1 MSHPVTV
8 NSIKYTIYWVAY
20 RPASTNM
27 QTFSIIVDKVE
38 KVINTLDQFNVYKE
52 SRLGE
57 FTFNNAGEATIKVT
71 SDGTNPIFLDYIKL
85 VPVLQ

>member
-20 RPASTNM
+20 RPTSTNM

-71 SDGTNPIFLDYIKL
+71 SDGVNPIFLDYIKL